1 MRGRIDD
8 GRTAFTIR
16 VPPLVNKRL
25 AERAEN
31 IGISKNSV
39 ILNLLYNEFVEG
51 KEERQ
56 GNNNYSM

>member
-1 MRGRIDD
+1 MKNRVDD
-8 GRTAFTIR
+8 GKTAFTIR

-25 AERAEN
+25 AEKAER

-51 KEERQ
+51 REERQ

>member
-1 MRGRIDD
+1 MRGRVDD

>member
-1 MRGRIDD
+1 MRGRVDD

-56 GNNNYSM
+56 GNNSYSM

>member
-1 MRGRIDD
+1 MKNRVDD

-25 AERAEN
+25 AEKAER

-51 KEERQ
+51 REERQ

>member
-1 MRGRIDD
+1 MKSRVDD
-8 GRTAFTIR
+8 GKTAFTIR

-25 AERAEN
+25 AEKAER

-51 KEERQ
+51 REERQ

>member
-1 MRGRIDD
+1 MKGRVDD
-8 GRTAFTIR
+8 GKTAFTIR

-25 AERAEN
+25 AEKAER

-51 KEERQ
+51 REERQ

>member
-1 MRGRIDD
+1 MKGRVDD

-25 AERAEN
+25 AERAER

-51 KEERQ
+51 REERQ

>member
-1 MRGRIDD
+1 MKNRVDD
-8 GRTAFTIR
+8 GKTAFTIR

-25 AERAEN
+25 AERAER

-51 KEERQ
+51 REERQ